1 MLLKNW
7 LKMLKKYILK
17 SVYSILIFQIVLG
30 SVLGYTFIYQNKEN
44 QMLKQNIFQIQN
56 TL

>member
-1 MLLKNW
+1 
-7 LKMLKKYILK
+7 MLKKYILK
-17 SVYSILIFQIVLG
+17 SVCSILIFQIVLG

>member
-1 MLLKNW
+1 
-7 LKMLKKYILK
+7 MLKKYILK